1 MLLSLDPPG
10 PLERGEQEGGRERG
24 RREEMKAAGRERGR
38 QGRVGGYRGS
48 WGPGGS
54 REGGVL
60 GAGGGPRPREA
71 GGLAAHLLSPSFPLL
86 YHQSMTKVSE

>member
-24 RREEMKAAGRERGR
+24 RREEMKAAGGEQGR
-38 QGRVGGYRGS
+38 QERVGEYRGS

-60 GAGGGPRPREA
+60 GAGGRPQA
-71 GGLAAHLLSPSFPLL
+71 QGGRWFGGSLAVPFLSSVVPPV
-86 YHQSMTKVSE
+86 HD